1 MNISNIN
8 EAHNFSG
15 HSFLVLTE
23 IKISS
28 VVENGI

>member
-8 EAHNFSG
+8 KAHNFSG

-28 VVENGI
+28 VVENDI